1 MSSSPTSPK
10 RLESLTM
17 RSRNALA
24 LLFVLCLVTPA
35 LAQQEMRSNSK
46 GSSIPLP
53 ITGTSIDSNHNA
65 LDTTLNTL
73 LACEDQTNSVCR
85 IEFQWEYEDVAASQ
99 TDQAMGA
106 TGAAGDLLH
115 ALKCFTSAAS
125 VGAVTVK
132 DGSGS
137 SFTIFLAQSAAAILD
152 SPPLDWVSVNG
163 AWSVTTGTNTTCK
176 VSGRFS

>member
-1 MSSSPTSPK
+1 MQLRVSATALAILLSAPLTFAGTLAPGGGSPTG
-10 RLESLTM
+10 
-17 RSRNALA
+17 
-24 LLFVLCLVTPA
+24 VLDA
-35 LAQQEMRSNSK
+35 NSNV
-46 GSSIPLP
+46 G
-53 ITGTSIDSNHNA
+53 
-65 LDTTLNTL
+65 TTLATTL
-73 LACEDQTNSVCR
+73 AGEDVTNDVQR

-115 ALKCFTSAAS
+115 ALKCATSAAS
-125 VGAVTVK
+125 VGTVTVK

-152 SPPLDWVSVNG
+152 SPALDWVSVNG
-163 AWSVTTGTNTTCK
+163 AWSVTTGTNTTCR

>member
-1 MSSSPTSPK
+1 
-10 RLESLTM
+10 M
-17 RSRNALA
+17 RTWRFVAP
-24 LLFVLCLVTPA
+24 FVLSWFLPAVVFAAGTLTPA
-35 LAQQEMRSNSK
+35 AGPASGVAVQEAD
-46 GSSIPLP
+46 GSPSVTNVYL
-53 ITGTSIDSNHNA
+53 DS
-65 LDTTLNTL
+65 L
-73 LACEDQTNSVCR
+73 LAGEDIVNDVQRVES
-85 IEFQWEYEDVAASQ
+85 QWEYEDVAASQ

-125 VGAVTVK
+125 VGTVTIK

-137 SFTIFLAQSAAAILD
+137 AFTIFLAQSAAAILD

-163 AWSVTTGTNTTCK
+163 AWSVTTGTNTTCR

>member
-1 MSSSPTSPK
+1 MTRLLLGLVLLLSALCVSDVSYSSTADGTYFSSGNTNTTPSQ
-10 RLESLTM
+10 S
-17 RSRNALA
+17 AYG
-24 LLFVLCLVTPA
+24 LVV
-35 LAQQEMRSNSK
+35 R
-46 GSSIPLP
+46 P
-53 ITGTSIDSNHNA
+53 IDGFLKSG
-65 LDTTLNTL
+65 
-73 LACEDQTNSVCR
+73 EDQTNNVIR
-85 IEFQWEYEDVAASQ
+85 TEYQWEYEDVAASQ

-132 DGSGS
+132 DGLGS
-137 SFTIFLAQSAAAILD
+137 AFTIFLAQSGAAILD

>member
-1 MSSSPTSPK
+1 MSK
-10 RLESLTM
+10 W
-17 RSRNALA
+17 ALIVILCWLA
-24 LLFVLCLVTPA
+24 PAAAFAQVGGAGGGKSGDIGVNQKNLL
-35 LAQQEMRSNSK
+35 S
-46 GSSIPLP
+46 
-53 ITGTSIDSNHNA
+53 
-65 LDTTLNTL
+65 
-73 LACEDQTNSVCR
+73 CEDQLNSVCR
-85 IEFQWEYEDVAASQ
+85 VESQWEYEDVAASQ
-99 TDQAMGA
+99 TDQAMGS

-132 DGSGS
+132 DGAGA
-137 SFTIFLAQSAAAILD
+137 SFTIFLAQTAAAILD

>member
-1 MSSSPTSPK
+1 MS
-10 RLESLTM
+10 RLGFL
-17 RSRNALA
+17 AILA
-24 LLFVLCLVTPA
+24 LMLVMGCVPA
-35 LAQQEMRSNSK
+35 YAADEIS
-46 GSSIPLP
+46 LP
-53 ITGTSIDSNHNA
+53 QSDGGHRKLGGVGDSAKFHMTTKMAGEDVGN
-65 LDTTLNTL
+65 DTL
-73 LACEDQTNSVCR
+73 R
-85 IEFQWEYEDVAASQ
+85 IESQWEYEDVAASQ

-115 ALKCFTSAAS
+115 AVKCFTSAAS

-132 DGSGS
+132 DGAGS
-137 SFTIFLAQSAAAILD
+137 AFTIFLAQSAAAILD